1 MGSLFSISS
10 PNENLIGFLTTEIY
24 YRTGI
29 TGYTADTQAHTQTE
43 SDTLLM

>member
-1 MGSLFSISS
+1 MGSKFSISS
-10 PNENLIGFLTTEIY
+10 PNENLIGLLTMEIY

-29 TGYTADTQAHTQTE
+29 TGNADTQTHIQTE